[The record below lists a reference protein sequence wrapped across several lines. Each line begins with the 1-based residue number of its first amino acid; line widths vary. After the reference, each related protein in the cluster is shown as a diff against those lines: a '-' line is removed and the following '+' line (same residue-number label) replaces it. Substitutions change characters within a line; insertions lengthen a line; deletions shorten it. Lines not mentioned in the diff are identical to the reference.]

1 MFHLKKSITLIA
13 LVSCSNS
20 FALSTTDLTQGVT
33 PENLIAEFIDT
44 SNSGVTFTNL
54 QYHGANSA
62 IGLFKDGINDG
73 LGIEQGIMLSSG
85 RISNAIGPNKCYK
98 TTTVYKLPGDK
109 SLDALGGSTYDAA
122 VLEFD
127 FVPDGDSLEFNYVFA
142 SEEYIEWTGSK
153 FNDVFGFFLDGQ
165 NIALIPNTTTPVAIN
180 SVHSTPWSE
189 ANPSLYRDNNYPF
202 PWTIKEY
209 NKAACQAGTETPFKT
224 EFDGFTTVLTAS
236 ATVIPDQTY
245 HLKLVVADRGDYSL
259 DSAVFIQ
266 GKSFTTVKNTKKKR
280 CKLHAVHDEGL
291 NDSQLFVV
299 DIETQTVTTGPQYLE
314 YDLEAFD
321 AAPVENSLYAASG
334 KDSEFGPGII
344 FQIDLQGQL
353 TSLGH
358 IDFENNS
365 QITDI
370 SGLSFNPDTGILWGW
385 AQKQG
390 LFRLDVDN
398 LPNAKAQL
406 KWPSTITVE
415 DLSWNLNSTALYLAQ
430 QHNILRYDGINVEQ
444 FCALPNGAKI
454 EALETTDEDA
464 LLLAIDGD
472 DVVYELDLAQ
482 TTQGGDCVIEPAPN
496 IPATSYEDMEGM
508 AWVCIYE

>member
-1 MFHLKKSITLIA
+1 MFHWKSITLIA
-13 LVSCSNS
+13 LVLSSNS

-33 PENLIAEFIDT
+33 PAKLIAEFIDT
-44 SNSGVTFTNL
+44 SKSGVTFSNI
-54 QYHGANSA
+54 QYQGANSA
-62 IGLFKDGINDG
+62 IGLFEGGIDDG
-73 LGIEQGIMLSSG
+73 LGIEEGIMLSSG

-98 TTTVYKLPGDK
+98 TTTVYKQPGDE

-127 FVPDGDSLEFNYVFA
+127 FIPKGDSLEFNYVFA

-180 SVHSTPWSE
+180 SVHSVPWSK
-189 ANPSLYRDNNYPF
+189 ANPNLYHDNNYPF

-209 NKAACQAGTETPFKT
+209 NEEACQPGTETPFKT

-236 ATVIPDQTY
+236 ASVIPDKTH

-266 GKSFTTVKNTKKKR
+266 GKSFTTLKNTLTKR
-280 CKLHAVHDEGL
+280 CKLYAVHDEQL

-299 DIETQTVTTGPQYLE
+299 DIETQTVTAGPQYLG

-321 AAPVENSLYAASG
+321 AKPVHNELYAASG
-334 KDSEFGPGII
+334 KDSESGTGMLYKV
-344 FQIDLQGQL
+344 DLQGQL
-353 TSLGH
+353 VSLGH
-358 IDFENNS
+358 IYFENNS
-365 QITDI
+365 QIEDI
-370 SGLSFNPDTGILWGW
+370 SGLSFNPDTSILWGW
-385 AQKQG
+385 APRQG

-406 KWPSTITVE
+406 KWPSTDNVE
-415 DLSWNLNSTALYLAQ
+415 DLSWNLDSTALYLAQ
-430 QHNILRYDGINVEQ
+430 QHNILRYDGTDVEQ
-444 FCALPNGAKI
+444 FCALSNAAKI
-454 EALETTDEDA
+454 EALETIDDGS

-482 TTQGGDCVIEPAPN
+482 SSQGGDCVIEPAAN
-496 IPATSYEDMEGM
+496 MPATSYEDIEGM
-508 AWVCIYE
+508 AWVCITE